1 MAKQPLGITVGQGG
15 VGVYEHAGGIETF
28 ETDGPYLLSDG
39 VSLATPLRV
48 HFVDGPVF
56 LDSNGNPQAAIPV
69 RSTAPPVPVNGVTV
83 DGVLVTHQGAIVTHT
98 E

>member
-1 MAKQPLGITVGQGG
+1 MPKQPLGITVGEGG
-15 VGVYEHAGGIETF
+15 TGVYEHEAGIEVLQ
-28 ETDGPYLLSDG
+28 TDAPYLLTDG
-39 VSLATPLRV
+39 VSLAEPLLV

-56 LDSNGNPQAAIPV
+56 FDSCGNPQAAIPV

>member
-1 MAKQPLGITVGQGG
+1 MSKQPLGITVGQGG

-28 ETDGPYLLSDG
+28 ETDSPYLLADG
-39 VSLATPLRV
+39 VSLAAPLPV
-48 HFVDGPVF
+48 HFVNGPVF
-56 LDSNGNPQAAIPV
+56 LDSHGNPRTAIPV
-69 RSTAPPVPVNGVTV
+69 RATAPPVNGVTV

>member
-1 MAKQPLGITVGQGG
+1 MAKQPLGITVGDGG
-15 VGVYEHAGGIETF
+15 TGVYEHEDGIDTF

-39 VSLATPLRV
+39 VSLAAPLPV

-56 LDSNGNPQAAIPV
+56 FDSNGNPQAAIPV
-69 RSTAPPVPVNGVTV
+69 QSTAPPVPVNGVTV

>member
-1 MAKQPLGITVGQGG
+1 MAKQPLGITVGEGG
-15 VGVYEHAGGIETF
+15 TGVYEHEAGIETF
-28 ETDGPYLLSDG
+28 ETEGPYLLSDG
-39 VSLATPLRV
+39 VSLAAPLPV

-56 LDSNGNPQAAIPV
+56 FDSHGNLQAAIPV
-69 RSTAPPVPVNGVTV
+69 RPTAPPVPVNGVTV